1 MGDGEWVQEAFRVSG
16 RVQGIG
22 YRWWARKAASE
33 LGVGGTVEN
42 LPDGSVMVQAIAP
55 ADKLEAFAMQLA
67 KGPWGARIDRV
78 ERLPS
83 EGRLSRER
91 FEILL

>member
-1 MGDGEWVQEAFRVSG
+1 MGDKEWVQEGFRVSG

-22 YRWWARKAASE
+22 YRWWARRAASE

-42 LPDGSVMVQAIAP
+42 LPDGSVMVHATAP
-55 ADKLEAFAMQLA
+55 ADTLEAFAIRLST
-67 KGPWGARIDRV
+67 GPWGARIDRV

-83 EGRLSRER
+83 ERRLSRER